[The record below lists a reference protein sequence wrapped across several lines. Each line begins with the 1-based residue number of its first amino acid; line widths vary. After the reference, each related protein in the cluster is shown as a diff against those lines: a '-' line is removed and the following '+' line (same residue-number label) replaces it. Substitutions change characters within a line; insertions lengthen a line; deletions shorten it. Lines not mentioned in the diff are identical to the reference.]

1 MSQSVLLCLF
11 ECHRHVHGDELTCIF
26 SQFWPSLLAA
36 APLSVLAVTSR
47 GGRVAR
53 RNGGRKE
60 EEGVRGPVGGTR
72 SRTQEVESDEEAG
85 DNVMRRGAEPEDGGG
100 IREGK

>member
-1 MSQSVLLCLF
+1 MLLCLV
-11 ECHRHVHGDELTCIF
+11 ECQKHAHGDELTRIF
-26 SQFWPSLLAA
+26 SQFCPSLLAA

-47 GGRVAR
+47 GGRAAR

-60 EEGVRGPVGGTR
+60 EEGGRGPVGGTR

-100 IREGK
+100 VGEGK